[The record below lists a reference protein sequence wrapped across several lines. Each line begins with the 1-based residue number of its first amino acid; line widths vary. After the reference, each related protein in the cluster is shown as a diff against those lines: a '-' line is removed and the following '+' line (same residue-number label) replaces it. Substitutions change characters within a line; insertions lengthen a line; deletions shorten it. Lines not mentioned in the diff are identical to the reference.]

1 MKKYYNIHVELPK
14 NLGHVPFALHTDA
27 KFGKKLLSETRFNN
41 KLFSHE
47 GDLKLLHIAIYYHLA
62 DHFINQHFQQRAVDP
77 TASTILNTIA
87 DTLEEMNLNYFE
99 YEDDCAV
106 FWINQG
112 ILSNNSSLLRKGLF
126 QAFVHHFNQMKIIVE
141 PKTYNDCPTTSI
153 LEFDPNTC
161 IETFKQYG
169 EKECYTVQVD
179 INDCYGDLIEEF
191 YECNIYMHPYLG
203 EMMLYNCNDDIA
215 RYPESFYYG
224 LTDALKWHAAKLL
237 FEEHQSLK
245 TVFDPDDDPTPLE
258 NFWAM
263 ALDEGFIDDE
273 EYDEIMNDLT
283 NPNDIGR
290 IYEIID
296 TEDLL
301 FLEDFNRAD
310 IDEKDYPAT
319 IDYED

>member
-1 MKKYYNIHVELPK
+1 MKNYYNIQVKLPN
-14 NLGHVPFALHTDA
+14 NLGHVPLALHTDV

-47 GDLKLLHIAIYYHLA
+47 GDFKLLHIAIYYHLA
-62 DHFINQHFQQRAVDP
+62 DYFINQHFQQRSIDP
-77 TASTILNTIA
+77 ISPTILNTIV
-87 DTLEEMNLNYFE
+87 DTLNEMELDFFE
-99 YEDDCAV
+99 YENDCAAH
-106 FWINQG
+106 WIHQG
-112 ILSNNSSLLRKGLF
+112 ILSENSSLLRKGLF
-126 QAFVHHFNQMKIIVE
+126 QAFVHHFNHMNIIVE
-141 PKTYNDCPTTSI
+141 PKTYKECLATSI
-153 LEFDPNTC
+153 LEFDPTTC

-169 EKECYTVQVD
+169 EKECYTVQLD
-179 INDCYGDLIEEF
+179 INDCYGNLIEEF

-224 LTDALKWHAAKLL
+224 LTDALKWHAAKQL
-237 FEEHQSLK
+237 FGEHQYLK
-245 TVFDPDDDPTPLE
+245 SEYGLDDPTPLE

-263 ALDEGFIDDE
+263 ALDEGFIEDE

-296 TEDLL
+296 TENLL

-310 IDEKDYPAT
+310 IDEKDYPTT
-319 IDYED
+319 IHYED